1 MADSSIVLLVPT
13 HLTKSLKDSLERRGK
28 LDKSTK
34 IRPVTSE
41 EDLQGIELG
50 YGDRKKSCIG
60 KVIIPT
66 TMTWAPDSS
75 DPLLASAKIFAL
87 LQIDVMHA
95 PEAANITPALRRASP
110 PAPAP
115 KSPLAQVT
123 LEWLSGPPVSRS
135 LRPPTQLSLLCATT
149 SWGYTIHAPM
159 LLLPHSPPWPTL
171 LATFP
176 PPQLSTLYLR
186 LCTTFRVTH
195 IALSGPIPL
204 HSTSPRRRNPTTH
217 HPCPQKQHPPPRPQP
232 PTSSA
237 PHLPHPLHGAFGP
250 SSPHP
255 PPTRHDLSSAFW
267 CRAQQNGIHQVWAPR
282 YTMFS
287 RGNIREKARILAL
300 RFPAHEAAGGEV
312 GNVGV
317 AEAAAERGWSAVDL
331 YAGIGYFAFSYVRRG
346 AAVVLCWEINPW
358 SVEGLRRG
366 CRANGWGEATVVER
380 GGGGDGAG
388 MGKLV
393 VYAEDNRFA
402 AERVEKLRAAIPPVR
417 HVNCGFLPTSYP
429 SWRIAVRVLDPS
441 DGGWIHVHE
450 NIAVTDIAKRAEE
463 MVDLIASYVAET
475 PRSSAE
481 QWTVSCQHIER
492 VKSYAPGV
500 LHCVVDISIMP
511 PPLPPPPSQATPPAT
526 SSPQR

>member
-1 MADSSIVLLVPT
+1 M
-13 HLTKSLKDSLERRGK
+13 
-28 LDKSTK
+28 
-34 IRPVTSE
+34 
-41 EDLQGIELG
+41 
-50 YGDRKKSCIG
+50 
-60 KVIIPT
+60 
-66 TMTWAPDSS
+66 
-75 DPLLASAKIFAL
+75 
-87 LQIDVMHA
+87 
-95 PEAANITPALRRASP
+95 
-110 PAPAP
+110 
-115 KSPLAQVT
+115 
-123 LEWLSGPPVSRS
+123 
-135 LRPPTQLSLLCATT
+135 
-149 SWGYTIHAPM
+149 
-159 LLLPHSPPWPTL
+159 
-171 LATFP
+171 
-176 PPQLSTLYLR
+176 
-186 LCTTFRVTH
+186 
-195 IALSGPIPL
+195 
-204 HSTSPRRRNPTTH
+204 
-217 HPCPQKQHPPPRPQP
+217 
-232 PTSSA
+232 
-237 PHLPHPLHGAFGP
+237 
-250 SSPHP
+250 
-255 PPTRHDLSSAFW
+255 
-267 CRAQQNGIHQVWAPR
+267 
-282 YTMFS
+282 
-287 RGNIREKARILAL
+287 
-300 RFPAHEAAGGEV
+300 

-380 GGGGDGAG
+380 GSGGDGAG